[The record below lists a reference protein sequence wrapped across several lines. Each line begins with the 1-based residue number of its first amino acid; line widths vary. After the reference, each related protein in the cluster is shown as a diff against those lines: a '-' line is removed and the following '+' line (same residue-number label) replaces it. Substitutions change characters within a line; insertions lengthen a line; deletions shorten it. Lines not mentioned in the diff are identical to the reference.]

1 MSTAAG
7 RTSPGRL
14 VSLGEIVGTHGVG
27 GLLRFHPYSDAAAAL
42 TPPRTVYLQPRP
54 AADTAGWEPRRLLA
68 AKPHGKLFLL
78 QFEGLG
84 TIEAA
89 SPLIGTVLA
98 VSEHDL
104 PAAAPNEFYAYQ
116 LEGLEVVT
124 GQGDRLGVV
133 HHLIPTGSNE
143 VLVVRDGEREHLI
156 PVIADVVRHV
166 DLGARRIVIEPIE
179 GLLD

>member
-116 LEGLEVVT
+116 LEG
-124 GQGDRLGVV
+124 
-133 HHLIPTGSNE
+133 
-143 VLVVRDGEREHLI
+143 
-156 PVIADVVRHV
+156 
-166 DLGARRIVIEPIE
+166 
-179 GLLD
+179 